1 MKPIKKAA
9 TFYIVFSVLFF
20 AGCTLVDESIPVGY
34 IPPAPSSP
42 QAVQQRFVSADDEA
56 ASAVESALKWSK
68 KYEELL
74 AETDKLRQQNEQL
87 TLEKNDLSTKLS
99 TTEAQLDKT
108 KKELYEANEF
118 LKETHLELTSWK
130 KDVLGFRDEIRG
142 AQTAELQALTKI
154 LRILGAEPIVA
165 TETEESTESASP
177 SEG

>member
-1 MKPIKKAA
+1 MKVIKKAV
-9 TFYIVFSVLFF
+9 TFYIVLSVLFS
-20 AGCTLVDESIPVGY
+20 AGCALVDESVPVGY
-34 IPPAPSSP
+34 IPPSPSSA
-42 QAVQQRFVSADDEA
+42 QAAQQRFVSSGDEA
-56 ASAVESALKWSK
+56 ASAVESALKWSR

-74 AETDKLRQQNEQL
+74 AETDQLRQQNERL
-87 TLEKNDLSTKLS
+87 TLEKNDLSTQLV
-99 TTEAQLDKT
+99 TTQTQLDKT

-130 KDVLGFRDEIRG
+130 RDILGFRDEIRG

-165 TETEESTESASP
+165 TETQESAESTSQ